1 MLAYAS
7 QNTGYDLQLRD
18 FLAGWRL
25 EPARCARKGTIS
37 EIEKITTT
45 IMSDEGGL
53 KPLRA
58 VFMNGFLSFT
68 PQDLQRRQMKDEL
81 ICDPVVGF
89 QRQPYKRRAE
99 PVSQLVP
106 PFYSACIPM
115 YLFAF
120 SV

>member
-1 MLAYAS
+1 MLHKIRGMICGCEISWQDGGLSRRDVLYA
-7 QNTGYDLQLRD
+7 
-18 FLAGWRL
+18 
-25 EPARCARKGTIS
+25 EGTIS
-37 EIEKITTT
+37 EIEKLTTT